1 MTLLRNTFI
10 TLWFLIHTILA
21 IDITS
26 DRIDRGTVQFELSDI
41 TIHSGASWSIIN
53 NGRSILR
60 GDLTVESDAGFY
72 ITSTSSIVS
81 LQVSLASLFGSI
93 KNDGII
99 SFDSSSSLTSSD
111 YTLVGGSFVNNGEI
125 YMGASGIISGTLTGS
140 MAITSADWTNNGL
153 IVFYQNQRSSGNVNL
168 GTPLG
173 KITNDGQICLYNQVY
188 RQLTE
193 IQGSGCITAD
203 EDSTI
208 YIGNGL
214 LGISTTHNFYLHDSD
229 SSLVAPAISTSQTFN
244 VYGFGNGNKIGLSL
258 PLVGS
263 VLPLRAA
270 YSYDADTGILTLRNI
285 LLTQYFNIG
294 LGYDSSLFQIV
305 TDSGAGIPSTILGSV
320 RYNGPVPERTLPAAC
335 QIECKKAR
343 EAPGVE
349 PTEYLTT
356 VTSTLSDGS
365 VTTESGIVDETTD
378 SQ

>member
-1 MTLLRNTFI
+1 MTLIRNFLVTF
-10 TLWFLIHTILA
+10 WFLIQCIWA

-26 DRIDRGTVQFELSDI
+26 DRIDRGTLQLELSDI

-99 SFDSSSSLTSSD
+99 AFDSSASLTSSD

-125 YMGASGIISGTLTGS
+125 YMGASGIVSGTLTGS

-214 LGISTTHNFYLHDSD
+214 LGISTAHNFYLNDTD
-229 SSLVAPAISTSQTFN
+229 SSLVAPAISRSQTFN
-244 VYGFGNGNKIGLSL
+244 VYGFGNGNKIGLTL
-258 PLVGS
+258 PLAGS
-263 VLPLRAA
+263 ILPLRSA
-270 YSYDADTGILTLRNI
+270 YSYDTSTGILTLRNV
-285 LLTQYFNIG
+285 LLVQYFNIG
-294 LGYDSSLFQIV
+294 LGYNPSLFQIV

-335 QIECKKAR
+335 QIACRKAR
-343 EAPGVE
+343 EVPGVD

-365 VTTESGIVDETTD
+365 VTTESGI
-378 SQ
+378 

>member
-1 MTLLRNTFI
+1 
-10 TLWFLIHTILA
+10 
-21 IDITS
+21 
-26 DRIDRGTVQFELSDI
+26 
-41 TIHSGASWSIIN
+41 
-53 NGRSILR
+53 
-60 GDLTVESDAGFY
+60 
-72 ITSTSSIVS
+72 
-81 LQVSLASLFGSI
+81 
-93 KNDGII
+93 
-99 SFDSSSSLTSSD
+99 
-111 YTLVGGSFVNNGEI
+111 
-125 YMGASGIISGTLTGS
+125 MGASGIVSGTLTGS

-214 LGISTTHNFYLHDSD
+214 LGISTAHNFYLNDTD
-229 SSLVAPAISTSQTFN
+229 SSLVAPAISRSQTFN
-244 VYGFGNGNKIGLSL
+244 VYGFGNGNKIGLTL
-258 PLVGS
+258 PLAGS
-263 VLPLRAA
+263 ILPLRSA
-270 YSYDADTGILTLRNI
+270 YSYDTSTGILTLRNV
-285 LLTQYFNIG
+285 LLVQYFNIG
-294 LGYDSSLFQIV
+294 LGYNPSLFQIV

-335 QIECKKAR
+335 QIACRKAR
-343 EAPGVE
+343 EVPGVD

-378 SQ
+378 SQGSWYTTTSLFPPLSSSSSEVVSSSSEIVSSTERESSLQSFLEYFNSLSLYAFESSSSILESSSHPSSEVSSTQDDASESILVHLV